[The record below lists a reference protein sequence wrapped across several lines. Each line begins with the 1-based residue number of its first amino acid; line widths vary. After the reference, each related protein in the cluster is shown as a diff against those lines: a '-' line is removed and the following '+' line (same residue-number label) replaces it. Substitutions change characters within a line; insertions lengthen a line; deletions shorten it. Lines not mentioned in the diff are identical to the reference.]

1 MLKKQCSILLIFSLL
16 LFSITGCSGTKNS
29 SQSDKKADSSVSD
42 KKDSSVSDGE
52 DSSEELPENKT
63 EIRIGCMKGPTAIG
77 MIKLLSDSD
86 KDAAKNSYQYTI
98 AGTADEISTGLMGGT
113 LDMAAVPCNLASIL
127 YQKSQGEI
135 VTVAVNTLG
144 VLYIVESGDTVH
156 SVSDLKGKTLY
167 STGQGTTPEYTLR
180 YLLTSAGLDPDKDVT
195 IEYKSEAT
203 EVVAALTQ
211 NPNAL
216 AMLPQPYVTIAQK
229 NNETLRIALDIT
241 KEWEANS
248 DSTVVTGVI
257 VAHKSFIKEHPE
269 AFAAFLAEY
278 KESALYANSNID
290 ETAALLEEYD
300 VFKAAI
306 AKQAI
311 PYCNV
316 TYLDGEEM
324 QSKVLSYLKILYDQ
338 NPASVGGK
346 LPEEDMF
353 YIHENK

>member
-1 MLKKQCSILLIFSLL
+1 M
-16 LFSITGCSGTKNS
+16 
-29 SQSDKKADSSVSD
+29 
-42 KKDSSVSDGE
+42 
-52 DSSEELPENKT
+52 
-63 EIRIGCMKGPTAIG
+63 
-77 MIKLLSDSD
+77 
-86 KDAAKNSYQYTI
+86 
-98 AGTADEISTGLMGGT
+98 
-113 LDMAAVPCNLASIL
+113 
-127 YQKSQGEI
+127 
-135 VTVAVNTLG
+135 AVNTLG